1 MRTFRV
7 ATLTALWIAL
17 MAGTAGASD
26 LLLQRRELLKKVSLV
41 SDAAA
46 PVHVDATVDPPL
58 LPAHLP
64 ALPAD

>member
-17 MAGTAGASD
+17 MAGTAGAAD
-26 LLLQRRELLKKVSLV
+26 LLLPRRELLKKVSLV

-46 PVHVDATVDPPL
+46 PVNVDATVDLPL

-64 ALPAD
+64 APPAD